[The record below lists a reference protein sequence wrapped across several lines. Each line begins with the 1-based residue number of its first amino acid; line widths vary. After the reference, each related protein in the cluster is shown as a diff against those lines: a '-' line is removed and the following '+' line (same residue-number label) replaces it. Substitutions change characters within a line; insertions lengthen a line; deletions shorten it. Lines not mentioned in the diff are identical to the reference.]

1 MSKRNDYSSKAETTQ
16 MERAIVRLPGVL
28 AKTGLGRSTIYAWV
42 NKGQFPV
49 PVQLGPRAIG
59 WRAAD
64 IDQWLEERLSHRR
77 M

>member
-1 MSKRNDYSSKAETTQ
+1 MNKNATTTP
-16 MERAIVRLPGVL
+16 RILRLPSVL
-28 AKTGLGRSTIYAWV
+28 ALTGLGRSTIYVWV

-64 IDQWLEERLSHRR
+64 IDQWLEERLSHQRVVA
-77 M
+77 